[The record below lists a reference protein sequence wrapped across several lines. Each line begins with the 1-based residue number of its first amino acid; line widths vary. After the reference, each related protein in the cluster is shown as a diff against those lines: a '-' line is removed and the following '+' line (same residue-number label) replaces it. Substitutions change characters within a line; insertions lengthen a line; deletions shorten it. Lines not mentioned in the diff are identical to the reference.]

1 VVDSISGFDN
11 ASPTAATFLIEI
23 DNIEIGRF
31 EEVHGLE
38 VEIAVTSFK
47 EGGQNGHEHK
57 LPGRM
62 SWPNLVFK
70 RGIIKSDSFFA
81 WMQKSSGD
89 GFTGEDNKLTR
100 STCAITV
107 LSQQGQRLRAWE
119 VEGAFPVK
127 WTGPRLAAASSQT
140 LDEELEVAHHGF
152 RTKTF

>member
-1 VVDSISGFDN
+1 VDSVSGFDN

-31 EEVHGLE
+31 QEVSGLE
-38 VEIAVTSFK
+38 VEVAVKSFK

-57 LPGRM
+57 LPGAM
-62 SWPNLVFK
+62 TWPNLVFK
-70 RGIIKSDSFFA
+70 RGVIKSDTFFQ
-81 WMQKSSGD
+81 WLQKSSGD
-89 GFTGEDNKLTR
+89 GFAGQGNKLER

-107 LSQQGQRLRAWE
+107 MSQKGDRLRAWE

-127 WTGPRLAAASSQT
+127 WTGPRLAASSSQS

-152 RTKTF
+152 RAKTF